1 MDTVVRS
8 VTASTS
14 WSTEEVNM
22 DIFEWM
28 VENIDT
34 VYRIWLAV
42 FTLTAAYLIKLIIDI
57 WRDR

>member
-1 MDTVVRS
+1 
-8 VTASTS
+8 
-14 WSTEEVNM
+14 M

-42 FTLTAAYLIKLIIDI
+42 FILTAAYLIKLIIDI

>member
-1 MDTVVRS
+1 MDTAVRS

-14 WSTEEVNM
+14 WSTEEVSM

-42 FTLTAAYLIKLIIDI
+42 FILTAAYLIKLIIDI